1 MISAETLAEVELRK
15 WSYILGARM
24 RSSTKA
30 KAVLVRA
37 GRYAEVHTKSDD
49 RDNPSPLKVKQVWK
63 ASLPKS
69 RCKR

>member
-1 MISAETLAEVELRK
+1 MISAKILAEVELRK

-30 KAVLVRA
+30 KAVLARA